1 MSKDKSETDTE
12 QKGKDTASS
21 RRKESEHLLFIG
33 AKRAL
38 IGGLIAG
45 GVVLGGQFLVG
56 RIYSGTEARRLME
69 AVVPSSRA
77 VGTGVVG
84 ASATI
89 LALMLTMLS
98 MSQSVTSRLGA
109 IFYERVERI
118 GLLSTIA
125 MVSGVILLLML
136 NIPLQESK
144 QLPSSW
150 YTIVYYALIAVTA
163 GVSGMLVAI
172 VLMLYNA
179 MQSLIKVLDLSGTAP
194 VDKAPEK
201 QPMHDEA

>member
-69 AVVPSSRA
+69 AVVPLRPHRRHRRGLRHACGNSLDALQCDAELDQGARPERHRA
-77 VGTGVVG
+77 C
-84 ASATI
+84 
-89 LALMLTMLS
+89 
-98 MSQSVTSRLGA
+98 R
-109 IFYERVERI
+109 
-118 GLLSTIA
+118 
-125 MVSGVILLLML
+125 
-136 NIPLQESK
+136 
-144 QLPSSW
+144 
-150 YTIVYYALIAVTA
+150 
-163 GVSGMLVAI
+163 
-172 VLMLYNA
+172 
-179 MQSLIKVLDLSGTAP
+179 
-194 VDKAPEK
+194 
-201 QPMHDEA
+201 